1 MLFVILKYMPTP
13 FDISQTPS
21 TTESI
26 QVQFPT
32 STLTSVSYINN
43 MISGSI
49 QSDSNSAANVSVMKN
64 NFPVNSFVA
73 TRFYI
78 VGNSQ
83 SNSGPSDTTELT
95 SFQQGPGDTQGYLVN
110 LTGDVQVYGE
120 LVIEGIDPKTS
131 EKMRI
136 CFLLFTSNKS
146 TPGIGSLVDLLQSS
160 RDNPP
165 KSVDFGGAISGA
177 IMDAKTDPK
186 LQRSYVKYDLD
197 SYTYIISTLPINVNA
212 TLIFS
217 NAFNLGASRVSSYAV
232 IQTAVDEQ
240 WMECDY
246 VPLGMDQVTTMMQ
259 VPIGSVSDLDSEQS
273 FRQVILFLVF
283 LVFILAFYFVIP
295 PLYKMLLW
303 KLANNDQNAMCNVMK
318 YLDYG
323 YNIVL
328 GVLWF
333 ILLWVGITS
342 KDSNAPDVLN
352 SGIIIGVMHLITY
365 GTVTVSKYN
374 PNFPFDGREQ
384 RCDGPTTTS
393 ATGNR

>member
-1 MLFVILKYMPTP
+1 MLFVVLKYMPATP
-13 FDISQTPS
+13 FDISQAPS

-26 QVQFPT
+26 QVQFPP
-32 STLTSVSYINN
+32 STLTSVLYINN
-43 MISGSI
+43 MISGSF
-49 QSDSNSAANVSVMKN
+49 QADSSSTANVSVMKN

-78 VGNSQ
+78 VGNS
-83 SNSGPSDTTELT
+83 SSPTGPADKTELT
-95 SFQQGPGDTQGYLVN
+95 TFKKGSGDDKGYLVN

-120 LVIEGIDPKTS
+120 LVIEGTDMNTS
-131 EKMRI
+131 DKMRI
-136 CFLLFTSNKS
+136 CFLLFTSNKITS
-146 TPGIGSLVDLLQSS
+146 GIGSLVELLQSS

-165 KSVDFGGAISGA
+165 KSVDLGSAISGA
-177 IMDAKTDPK
+177 MVDAKTNTD
-186 LQRSYVKYDLD
+186 LQRSYVKYNLD

-212 TLIFS
+212 TLIFANS
-217 NAFNLGASRVSSYAV
+217 FNLGASRVTSYSIINTV
-232 IQTAVDEQ
+232 DDEQ

-283 LVFILAFYFVIP
+283 IIFLLAFYFVIP

-303 KLANNDQNAMCNVMK
+303 KLANNDQNALCNVMK
-318 YLDYG
+318 YLDLG
-323 YNIVL
+323 YNIIL

-333 ILLWVGITS
+333 ILLWVGVTS
-342 KDSNAPDVLN
+342 KDSNAPNVLN
-352 SGIIIGVMHLITY
+352 SGIIIGVMHLIIY
-365 GTVTVSKYN
+365 GTIMVSKYN

-384 RCDGPTTTS
+384 RCDNAGEKR
-393 ATGNR
+393 GQ